1 MVKDLRTNVETGSAQ
16 NVLEGDLDGFI
27 WPYLQ
32 NRNKFAPV
40 AGGDAA

>member
-16 NVLEGDLDGFI
+16 AVLEGDIDAFI

-40 AGGDAA
+40 GGDAA